1 MWQYNYSGSSSELYH
16 YGIPGMKWGHRKAR
30 PTVSIGR
37 RSKRTAQT
45 VDKSS
50 PEHQAKVARRK
61 KAIKVGAAVVGT
73 ALAAYGTYKLAKYVQ
88 NTRNTAAMKKAQD
101 YLDQNFFDKQGARR
115 FADGSMKTYYK
126 NGSGTTLTVGARGSK
141 ALGQTNART
150 MATARQMYKDAT
162 STKLDRGLAKVVNAG
177 DSVGKAANRAA
188 TATGNAAKR
197 AATATSNAAKRT
209 AASVGNTAKSAAKT
223 TKNRVLDVVAPQYEY
238 MREDGARKFIVARP
252 DQVFRRR
259 VRRGG

>member
-37 RSKRTAQT
+37 SRQ
-45 VDKSS
+45 SS

-88 NTRNTAAMKKAQD
+88 NTRNSAAMKKAQD
-101 YLDQNFFDKQGARR
+101 YLDQNFFDKKVSMR

-126 NGSGTTLTVGARGSK
+126 NGSGTTITVGARGSK
-141 ALGQTNART
+141 ALGQTNARA

-162 STKLDRGLAKVVNAG
+162 STKLDRGVAKVVNAG
-177 DSVGKAANRAA
+177 DSVGKTAN
-188 TATGNAAKR
+188 R

-209 AASVGNTAKSAAKT
+209 AASVGNAAKSAATT

-238 MREDGARKFIVARP
+238 MRKDGARNFIAARP

-259 VRRGG
+259 LRRGG